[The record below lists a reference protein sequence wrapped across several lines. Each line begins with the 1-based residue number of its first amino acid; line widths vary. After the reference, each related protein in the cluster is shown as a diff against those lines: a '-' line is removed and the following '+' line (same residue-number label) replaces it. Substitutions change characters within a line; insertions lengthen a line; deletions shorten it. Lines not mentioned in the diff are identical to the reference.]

1 MKDVPRLGLEAGDI
15 RGQGQCCPRSC
26 LQRSAQGSLASCC
39 FLSGSFMEREFAYY
53 DLDLFKAYS
62 LMVLLYSQVVV
73 LGSSRETEPIEGAYV
88 CTDKEIYSCEEL
100 THLILEVGKCQDS
113 QSKSAGWRL
122 GRARDVAPVST

>member
-62 LMVLLYSQVVV
+62 LMVLLYSQSGCIRVIQRNRTNRRCVRV
-73 LGSSRETEPIEGAYV
+73 HR
-88 CTDKEIYSCEEL
+88 
-100 THLILEVGKCQDS
+100 
-113 QSKSAGWRL
+113 
-122 GRARDVAPVST
+122 